1 MRRSP
6 LRSTLAVLR
15 QELGLT
21 QEEMGK
27 LIDPPLKRPT
37 VQAIELGQLRL
48 TEENAQ
54 KFAHATGISAR
65 WLLEGNPRKR
75 IVPSPEFWPQETRY
89 SRALFEQIQATKAA
103 QATES
108 TSKHLAVLAA
118 LMRKEGDEGF
128 SGAVEALRK
137 LDPGSPNELD
147 QWSSHLLS
155 EWSGVL
161 AAARAKGQQEVAEY
175 LFSQFIENMK
185 KRFGYEPEVVRSLG
199 DTLE

>member
-6 LRSTLAVLR
+6 KRTTLAVLR
-15 QELGLT
+15 EKLGLT
-21 QEEMGK
+21 QEKMGK
-27 LIDPPLKRPT
+27 LIGLARPSL
-37 VQAIELGQLRL
+37 QAIELGKARL
-48 TEENAQ
+48 TEENAA
-54 KFAHATGISAR
+54 KLAVETGVSFQ
-65 WLLEGNPRKR
+65 WLVEGNTRKK
-75 IVPSPEFWPQETRY
+75 IVPAAVFGPQETRY
-89 SRALFEQIQATKAA
+89 SKAFFEQIQATKAA